1 MQFEIVSTS
10 GKKLAEFSSVKEAV
24 EFFEPTE
31 TKIATTEPAKKKAG
45 WPKGKPRGPKKQK
58 ENTETQKMED
68 LRDSEID
75 AEIERLE
82 HEIERLKAAR
92 LKRARDD
99 ITSIPDEPAKKQK
112 KDVGEDPWVLVN
124 RDSSSRSLNQDK
136 RVISLI
142 RAYIANKHVDLHY
155 DLAWK
160 LEEIGVFESKY
171 CNRETWKLKRMSKLT
186 VAQRKRIDSNLMTES
201 DRTEYQQSQG
211 RVYRGNWSLP
221 PKVEAA
227 KKRLETIR
235 LKKEKKE
242 EEEVHFGSEAEYAR
256 FVSLRP
262 FG

>member
-24 EFFEPTE
+24 EFFEPTK

-58 ENTETQKMED
+58 ENTETQKM
-68 LRDSEID
+68 
-75 AEIERLE
+75 
-82 HEIERLKAAR
+82 
-92 LKRARDD
+92 KRARDD
-99 ITSIPDEPAKKQK
+99 ITSIPDDMAPVNVAKKQK
-112 KDVGEDPWVLVN
+112 KDDPWVLVN

-171 CNRETWKLKRMSKLT
+171 CNRETWKLKRLSKLT
-186 VAQRKRIDSNLMTES
+186 AAQRDRIDSNLMTES
-201 DRTEYQQSQG
+201 DRTEYQESQG

-221 PKVEAA
+221 ILTSSVD
-227 KKRLETIR
+227 
-235 LKKEKKE
+235 
-242 EEEVHFGSEAEYAR
+242 
-256 FVSLRP
+256 
-262 FG
+262 